1 MPKVK
6 KESPDTGQVPLSDQ
20 MRSAYLEFQL
30 YLKTNV
36 LKSNI
41 TQLSIIIEII
51 QFYHDHVRSGDK
63 WSRMEKS
70 V

>member
-41 TQLSIIIEII
+41 TQLS
-51 QFYHDHVRSGDK
+51 
-63 WSRMEKS
+63 
-70 V
+70 